1 MRQEEILTLKRQGG
15 VPPHNLHAHIPNP
28 NERSRQQSEHAMV
41 TSESTGNSPLSLWP
55 KCSGG
60 PANAV
65 KTEVSNLFVINLLG
79 PNGIVTTLL
88 ALGWWGGRK

>member
-41 TSESTGNSPLSLWP
+41 TSESTEILLFPFGLS
-55 KCSGG
+55 
-60 PANAV
+60 V
-65 KTEVSNLFVINLLG
+65 QEDRQMLL
-79 PNGIVTTLL
+79 
-88 ALGWWGGRK
+88 KQK